1 MAYILSAHF
10 TPRSTRP
17 VSDDPFIFIRLG
29 SLPLRYICVNLSNCV
44 PHNLPF
50 SSRFSSDVP
59 FVFHTSLRTRFILF
73 AAIYQ
78 PRCVVYFRSPF
89 YDSLPLPACFFQ
101 WRSFFFER
109 YFTRTTKCIRTV
121 IHNSWVLPSN
131 LSLLRSC
138 ASRWRQH
145 WITSWNED
153 FVFSPNDSSLVVPI
167 LGPIDSID

>member
-1 MAYILSAHF
+1 MSRKSAPVAYILSTHF

-44 PHNLPF
+44 PHNLLFP
-50 SSRFSSDVP
+50 SRFSSDVP

-89 YDSLPLPACFFQ
+89 YDSLPLPTCFFQ

-121 IHNSWVLPSN
+121 IIHG
-131 LSLLRSC
+131 
-138 ASRWRQH
+138 
-145 WITSWNED
+145 
-153 FVFSPNDSSLVVPI
+153 FSPRIYLSCVLVLRDGVSIGSLRGMRTSSSRRTTVPW
-167 LGPIDSID
+167 